1 MSIEIGVVQS
11 NLANN
16 KVIVSEKKIN
26 KQHATEKFY
35 LVDADKA
42 DKFIKCKKNNEFSDN
57 FQKGLSVAAAGS
69 IGLLIGANMK
79 SSNLLIKIGTGI
91 VSAIGSLVGLSLI
104 DSALDKW
111 LNKIAMNK
119 FKVTEISKEDISIS
133 EQPKPKENESL
144 N

>member
-1 MSIEIGVVQS
+1 MLTKLT
-11 NLANN
+11 NLLNA
-16 KVIVSEKKIN
+16 
-26 KQHATEKFY
+26 
-35 LVDADKA
+35 
-42 DKFIKCKKNNEFSDN
+42 KKNNEFSDN

-79 SSNLLIKIGTGI
+79 SSNLLIKIGTGL

-119 FKVTEISKEDISIS
+119 FKATEISKEDIANL
-133 EQPKPKENESL
+133 EQPKLNENEL
-144 N
+144 LD